1 VTFRH
6 HRPAAPLGDFIES
19 IWHYECYDTPHRVDR
34 ILPSGDMG
42 IVINLR
48 DEGFRVHDD
57 TFPGAILSGA
67 HSEFFTLD
75 TAQQSYTL
83 GIQFKPGGAYRFLK
97 MPAGE
102 LQGRHV
108 ALSDAWGSRANEM
121 RERLLAAKT
130 IDERFRIVEEVLLA
144 IMKPARD
151 PHPAVAYALR
161 EIGRMHSVAELSSR
175 IGLSPRRFADVFR
188 NEVGLTPKLFCRI
201 RRFQQALR
209 CLSEGRRIEWADF
222 ALSNGYYDQPHFIH
236 DFQAF
241 SGLNPSSYVPRGS
254 VYRNHVALVD

>member
-6 HRPAAPLGDFIES
+6 HRPAPPLAEFIDV
-19 IWHYECYDTPHRVDR
+19 IWHYECYDTPHRMER

-48 DEGFRVHDD
+48 DEGFRVHADE
-57 TFPGAILSGA
+57 FPGAILAGA
-67 HSEFFTLD
+67 YSNFFTLD

-83 GIQFKPGGAYRFLK
+83 GIHFKPGGAYPFLK

-108 ALSDAWGSRANEM
+108 ALAEVWGSHANEM
-121 RERLLAAKT
+121 RERLLAAKS
-130 IDERFRIVEEVLLA
+130 IDARFRIAEEAMLA

-161 EIGRMHSVAELSSR
+161 EIGCTHNVAELTSQ

-209 CLSEGRRIEWADF
+209 CLSKGKRIEWADF
-222 ALSNGYYDQPHFIH
+222 ALSAGYYDQPHFIH

-241 SGLNPSSYVPRGS
+241 SGLNPTSYVPRGP
-254 VYRNHVALVD
+254 VYRNHVALPD